1 MAKGHH
7 YPAFVFRFPAMIWLL
22 YLWNDLMFHRNAVV
36 RRHLA
41 QLSKQ
46 LSPQSLGD
54 IGFGE
59 GQHLF
64 PWAAQHPS
72 LQAVGIEVD
81 ADHLAFAA
89 RYKAKFG
96 LNNLKPLHHD
106 LSADRLSEPV
116 DLLYSVGVLQ
126 YVDPHEAFVQ
136 NAFASIT
143 AGGHFLLYQ
152 PVNGYSYL
160 PAAAFLQKRLHG
172 YNERQGFSRVY
183 QRAELITLFAKAG
196 FRVVWEEHHMGPS
209 QVLAHEMVA
218 VPLAFVLYSRL
229 LVSKVL
235 AALILIA
242 FMPFS
247 ILLRILAKRQ
257 TKGKANALCVLFQR
271 PAVAE
276 KES

>member
-36 RRHLA
+36 RRHLV

-64 PWAAQHPS
+64 RWAAQHSS
-72 LQAVGIEVD
+72 LQVMGIEVD
-81 ADHLAFAA
+81 PDHLAFAA

-106 LSADRLSEPV
+106 LSANRLSEPV

-126 YVDPHEAFVQ
+126 YIEAHEAFVQ
-136 NAFASIT
+136 NAFASVK

-160 PAAAFLQKRLHG
+160 PGATFLQKHLQG
-172 YNERQGFSRVY
+172 YNDRQGFSRVY
-183 QRAELITLFAKAG
+183 QRAELITLFEEAG
-196 FRVVWEEHHMGPS
+196 FRVVWEEQHMGPW

-218 VPLAFVLYSRL
+218 VPLAFVLYSRFF
-229 LVSKVL
+229 VSKVL
-235 AALILIA
+235 AALVLLA

-247 ILLRILAKRQ
+247 ILLRILAQRQ
-257 TKGKANALCVLFQR
+257 PKGKANAVCVLFQK
-271 PAVAE
+271 PSLGGAT
-276 KES
+276 S

>member
-7 YPAFVFRFPAMIWLL
+7 YPAFVFRFPALIWLV
-22 YLWNDLMFHRNAVV
+22 YVWNDLVLRRNMVV

-46 LSPQSLGD
+46 LRPQSLGD

-59 GQHLF
+59 GQYLF
-64 PWAAQHPS
+64 RWAAQHPAQ
-72 LQAVGIEVD
+72 QAVGIEVD

-106 LSADRLSEPV
+106 LSANRLSEPV

-126 YVDPHEAFVQ
+126 LVPQHGALVQ
-136 NAFASIT
+136 NAFASLT
-143 AGGHFLLYQ
+143 AGGHFLVYQ
-152 PVNGYSYL
+152 PVNGYSYM

-183 QRAELITLFAKAG
+183 QRAELITLFEKAG
-196 FRVVWEEHHMGPS
+196 FRVVWEEQHMGPS

-235 AALILIA
+235 AALVLLA
-242 FMPFS
+242 FMPLS
-247 ILLRILAKRQ
+247 ILLRILAQRQ
-257 TKGKANALCVLFQR
+257 PKGKANAVCVLFQR
-271 PAVAE
+271 PAVAG
-276 KES
+276 K

>member
-1 MAKGHH
+1 
-7 YPAFVFRFPAMIWLL
+7 MIWFL

-41 QLSKQ
+41 QLSNQ
-46 LSPQSLGD
+46 LSPQSIGD

-64 PWAAQHPS
+64 RWAAQHSS

-81 ADHLAFAA
+81 ADHVAFAE
-89 RYKAKFG
+89 RYKRKFG
-96 LNNLKPLHHD
+96 LKNLNLLLHD
-106 LSADRLSEPV
+106 LSASPLLVPV
-116 DLLYSVGVLQ
+116 DLLYSAGVLQ
-126 YVDPHEAFVQ
+126 LVPQHDALVQ

-183 QRAELITLFAKAG
+183 QRDELMTLFEKAG
-196 FRVVWEEHHMGPS
+196 FRVVWEEHHMGPW

-218 VPLAFVLYSRL
+218 VPLAFLLYSRL

-247 ILLRILAKRQ
+247 ILLRILAKRH
-257 TKGKANALCVLFQR
+257 TKGRANALCVLFQR